1 MFLYTQYSLIV
12 LVRCE
17 FRFLAGQVVEEVL
30 HWSRNAMEVRRL
42 CARKEEMFRELR
54 GSITPAIPPGT
65 MTLLEVLER
74 NNVRASF
81 RAHHSYRLLTITEW
95 LAPFVHACHFEP
107 SASLGSQ
114 YDCDGIA
121 CSMTH

>member
-1 MFLYTQYSLIV
+1 M
-12 LVRCE
+12 
-17 FRFLAGQVVEEVL
+17 AGQVVEEVL

-74 NNVRASF
+74 NNVRASS
-81 RAHHSYRLLTITEW
+81 RAHHPAGFLIAFPQISDRSLNDWRLLFR
-95 LAPFVHACHFEP
+95 PFLDFVIQSVPLIHGRTQSICA
-107 SASLGSQ
+107 
-114 YDCDGIA
+114 
-121 CSMTH
+121 